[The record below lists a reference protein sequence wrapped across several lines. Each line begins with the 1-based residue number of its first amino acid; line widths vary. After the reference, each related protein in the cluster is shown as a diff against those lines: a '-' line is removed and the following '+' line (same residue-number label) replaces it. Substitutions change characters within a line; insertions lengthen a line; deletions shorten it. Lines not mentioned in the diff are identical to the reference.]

1 MTKTLPLSEVKVK
14 LSAIVAGIVRRSDE
28 IIITRNG
35 KPVAVLMSA
44 EEYDS
49 WRETQEIKRDPDLMR
64 QIRESEA
71 EYKRGEYKTYTTKEE
86 LDELFGGKKK

>member
-1 MTKTLPLSEVKVK
+1 MTKTLPLSEVKAK
-14 LSAIVAGIVRRSDE
+14 LSVLIAGIMKRADE

-44 EEYDS
+44 DEYDS

-64 QIRESEA
+64 QIRESDA
-71 EYKRGEYKTYTTKEE
+71 AYKRGDYQEYTMEE
-86 LDELFGGKKK
+86 LKKLFKE

>member
-1 MTKTLPLSEVKVK
+1 MTKTLPLSEVKIK
-14 LSAIVAGIVRRSDE
+14 LSAIVDGIVRRSDE

-35 KPVAVLMSA
+35 RPAAVLMSA
-44 EEYDS
+44 DDYYS

-71 EYKRGEYKTYTTKEE
+71 AYKRGDFKTYTTKED
-86 LDELFGGKKK
+86 LDELFWAKK

>member
-1 MTKTLPLSEVKVK
+1 MTKTLPLSEVKIK

-35 KPVAVLMSA
+35 RPAAVLISA
-44 EEYDS
+44 DEYNS
-49 WRETQEIKRDPDLMR
+49 WKETQEIKRDPDLMK

-71 EYKRGEYKTYTTKEE
+71 DYAAGRYKTYTRKE
-86 LDELFGGKKK
+86 LDELFKD